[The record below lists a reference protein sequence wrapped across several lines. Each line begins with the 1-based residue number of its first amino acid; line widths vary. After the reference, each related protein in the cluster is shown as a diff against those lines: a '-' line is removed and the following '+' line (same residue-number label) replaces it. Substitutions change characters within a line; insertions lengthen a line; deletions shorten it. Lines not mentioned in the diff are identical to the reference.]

1 MSTDALSDDDYQR
14 LLALRTDLRRFLKWS
29 GDRARSVGLTP
40 AQHQLLLAI
49 RGHAGDAEPMVSD
62 LAEYLQLRHHST
74 VELIDRVERD
84 GFVARRVDPDDARII
99 RLSLTEKGEATL
111 SALTAQH
118 VEELHRL
125 APRMTELLN
134 ELD

>member
-49 RGHAGDAEPMVSD
+49 RGHPGDDDPMVSD

-84 GFVARRVDPDDARII
+84 GFVARGVDPTDARII
-99 RLSLTEKGEATL
+99 RLSLTPKGEATL

-125 APRMTELLN
+125 APRMTELLR